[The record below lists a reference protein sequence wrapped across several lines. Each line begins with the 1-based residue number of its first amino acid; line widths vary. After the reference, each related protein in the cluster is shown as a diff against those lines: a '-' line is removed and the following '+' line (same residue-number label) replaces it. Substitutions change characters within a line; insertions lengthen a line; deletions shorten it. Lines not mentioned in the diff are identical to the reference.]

1 MKLFT
6 QVIAPYYANPYSV
19 FFCVFGS
26 NNYDAIVPQVSATKK
41 NTERSGIRRRMQLV
55 GVCRHQDIVQP
66 LLGMDG
72 VVQLG
77 GPASIKTLNNQRV
90 DEGFAYP
97 CPSVYLSASAV
108 NKPKGLVTHIKSPLP
123 PVQRTSP
130 SSFPFPLPGNPTQK
144 CWKR

>member
-1 MKLFT
+1 MKYSLAKGHAASSGSKLTQLLYKSQTRCRREVSSLCITANATHKGNFT
-6 QVIAPYYANPYSV
+6 YMNWPPY
-19 FFCVFGS
+19 
-26 NNYDAIVPQVSATKK
+26 
-41 NTERSGIRRRMQLV
+41 
-55 GVCRHQDIVQP
+55 QDIVQP

-108 NKPKGLVTHIKSPLP
+108 NKLKGLVTHIKSPLP
-123 PVQRTSP
+123 PVPRTSP